1 MWRCAL
7 FSLCCRCLLCA
18 DSPFLPT
25 RSSLNLQQNTFDPEV
40 VAAGDCAYIL
50 RKAMMAL
57 LGGFNTKKEIA
68 AGRLMGRLGIKSCYE
83 LFKLLPKQRPAEG
96 ARPAQQ
102 CAPVNCIV

>member
-1 MWRCAL
+1 MRC
-7 FSLCCRCLLCA
+7 SLCAVAACFALTPP
-18 DSPFLPT
+18 SFPT
-25 RSSLNLQQNTFDPEV
+25 RSSLKLQQNTFESEV

-68 AGRLMGRLGIKSCYE
+68 AGRLMGRLGIKSCNE
-83 LFKLLPKQRPAEG
+83 LFKQLPKQRPAEG

-102 CAPVNCIV
+102 CASVDCIV